1 MIGNQLKGF
10 RDFPDKSLFLSTQKR
25 CLLIHSE
32 VAMTGLCQEKG
43 TMICHV
49 REI

>member
-10 RDFPDKSLFLSTQKR
+10 RVPLTSILHLSTQMR